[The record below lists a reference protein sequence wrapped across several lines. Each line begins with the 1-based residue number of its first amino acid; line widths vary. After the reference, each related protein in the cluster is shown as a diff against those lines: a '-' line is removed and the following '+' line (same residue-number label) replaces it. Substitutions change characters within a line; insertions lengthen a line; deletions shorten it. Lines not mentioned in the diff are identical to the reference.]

1 MGKAHTHTVRGA
13 AIALALAA
21 AATAGAEIKI
31 GVAGP
36 LSGDLAP
43 YGVPVR
49 QAVELAAEHIN
60 AGGGIAGEDVTV
72 VAEDDL
78 CDPNTA
84 SNVANKLA
92 AEGVAAVVGHVCSGA
107 TKAALPIYRNA
118 GIVVVSPS
126 STNPDLTL
134 GGENPNFFRTIA
146 HDLAQADRLSGF
158 AVDKL
163 GISAAAVVHDKQDYG
178 KALAD
183 AVRSN
188 LEGAGVEI
196 KVFEGI
202 TAGAP
207 DYSALISKIKGA
219 GIDDQGTAVFYCG
232 YHPEASKIVTAARK
246 DGIRAHF
253 VSGDGVKD
261 PSFLS
266 AAGLYALDYYLSAPA
281 DTSALP
287 AAAAVIDAY
296 TGKFGEDVG
305 VFSLQGYAAVQA
317 LKAGIERAGGSGM
330 AELADALR
338 AVDVSSAIG
347 AISFDERGDVI
358 GSGFAMFQV
367 RPDFVSAD

>member
-1 MGKAHTHTVRGA
+1 MARTDTLFGRGA
-13 AIALALAA
+13 ILALALAT

-43 YGVPVR
+43 YGVPIR
-49 QAVELAAEHIN
+49 KAVELAAERLN
-60 AGGGIAGEDVTV
+60 AAGGIGGEQVEV

-118 GIVVVSPS
+118 GIVVISPS

-146 HDLAQADRLSGF
+146 HDLAQADLLSEF
-158 AVDKL
+158 AVGKL
-163 GISAAAVVHDKQDYG
+163 GIRSAAVVHDKQDYG

-183 AVRSN
+183 AVKAN
-188 LEGAGVEI
+188 LDAAGVDVP
-196 KVFEGI
+196 VFEGI
-202 TAGAP
+202 TAGAA
-207 DYSALISKIKGA
+207 DYSALVSKIKGE
-219 GIDDQGTAVFYCG
+219 GVTGPDTAVFYCG

-246 DGIRAHF
+246 DGSRANF
-253 VSGDGVKD
+253 ISGDGVKD
-261 PSFLS
+261 PSFL
-266 AAGLYALDYYLSAPA
+266 AAADLYAIDYYVSAPA

-287 AAAAVIDAY
+287 AASSVIEAY
-296 TGKFGEDVG
+296 TGKFGEDIG
-305 VFSLQGYAAVQA
+305 VFTLQGYAAVQVI
-317 LKAGIERAGGSGM
+317 KAGVERAGGSDM
-330 AELADALR
+330 AALADAIR
-338 AVDVSSAIG
+338 QVEVDSAVG
-347 AISFDERGDVI
+347 AISFDDRGDVI
-358 GSGFAMFQV
+358 GAGFSVFQV
-367 RPDFVSAD
+367 RPDFVPVD